1 MKFRNICTT
10 IALATILAAPGASA
24 GPRDVAIYVTRMGG
38 DSATAQ
44 PFIERFLRYL
54 EGELGWPA
62 ASIKGSFLSNRR
74 EATAFVTGTQPG
86 IGMLDP
92 QLYFEMRKTWN
103 LQPILQVE
111 STDLSSGRLNVVVKD
126 PAITALSA
134 LAGKKLWTTIAD
146 YPKYLGKVVLEGKV
160 DLATVTLKNIGQAL
174 KGVRGVLRGDCDA
187 TILDDEQLA
196 KARTIPGAQ
205 DLRVIHTSGA
215 LPPIPVVVFGAGM
228 TSADKDALSR
238 VLLAMCGSAKGAPI
252 CKEMFIGR
260 FKALD
265 KAAFSDAE
273 KKMGE

>member
-1 MKFRNICTT
+1 
-10 IALATILAAPGASA
+10 
-24 GPRDVAIYVTRMGG
+24 MGG

-62 ASIKGSFLSNRR
+62 ASIKGSFLSTRR
-74 EATAFVTGTQPG
+74 EATTFVTGTQPG

-92 QLYFEMRKTWN
+92 QLYFEMRKDWN

-111 STDLSSGRLNVVVKD
+111 SADLYSKKLNVVVKD
-126 PAITALSA
+126 PAISGLSG
-134 LAGKKLWTTIAD
+134 LAGRKLWTTLAD
-146 YPKYLGKVVLEGKV
+146 YPKYLGKVVLDGKV
-160 DLATVTLKNIGQAL
+160 DPSTITLKHIGQAL

-187 TILDDEQLA
+187 TVLDNDQLA
-196 KARTIPGAQ
+196 KAREIPGAQ
-205 DLRVIHTSGA
+205 DLRVIHSSAA
-215 LPPIPVVVFGAGM
+215 LPPIPVVVFGTGL
-228 TSADKDALSR
+228 SGADKDALAKA
-238 VLLAMCGSAKGAPI
+238 LLAMCGSAKGAPI

-265 KAAFSDAE
+265 KAAFGDAE